1 MKKIIAICLFLAAF
15 VFSCGES
22 KPTESAD
29 SQAIEEAQTL
39 DSLSIG
45 LEQTIQEIDK
55 SEAELK
61 AALEDL
67 DD

>member
-15 VFSCGES
+15 VFACGES
-22 KPTESAD
+22 KPAESTD
-29 SQAIEEAQTL
+29 SQAIEEAKIL
-39 DSLSIG
+39 DSLSMG
-45 LEQTIQEIDK
+45 LEQTIQEIDE